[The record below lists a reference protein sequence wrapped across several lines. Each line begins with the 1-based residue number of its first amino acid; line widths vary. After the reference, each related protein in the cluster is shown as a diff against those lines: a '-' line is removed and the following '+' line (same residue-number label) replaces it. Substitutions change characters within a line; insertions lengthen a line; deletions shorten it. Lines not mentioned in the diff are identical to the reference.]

1 MELNGGQ
8 VPAERIHASQGTFSS
23 LIKFYIYTVE
33 GAYKHCLLTL
43 CLDCILT
50 CFSFEQFEDVVL
62 GRLFR

>member
-1 MELNGGQ
+1 MG
-8 VPAERIHASQGTFSS
+8 SGTSRDSEYTCLSRHLSS

-33 GAYKHCLLTL
+33 GAYKHCLLNL

-50 CFSFEQFEDVVL
+50 CFSFEQFEDVAL